1 MITLLPP
8 HRRAAAEE
16 DGASLLLVIVVMT
29 LLLSLVAGMTLLAVS
44 SLRNSVS
51 TRNAAYYNVAVDAAI
66 SEAMAVA
73 NNPTPTKSIHS
84 FIGENKQTISPLGG
98 AGEQK
103 LGVKYRWYVM
113 PVTNVAEQI
122 TTYEGS
128 AYRLITTGFTGDNPN
143 DPNNS
148 RTVET
153 IITANSAE
161 GAQEIGGAMFYR
173 PTRESVFSWGVFG
186 SESVTL
192 QGASGLR
199 GYNTAGGNGSWTE
212 DARAATNGNILSTDG
227 ISQLRYSNLMAS
239 GPAYGTPERCKGEL
253 CQYPNTIEY
262 PYGIDLTVVD
272 DWVAKECAGKAK
284 PDVSGDTIKLNPGVN
299 CFNNITLRGDV
310 DIQYDGMM
318 ASSGQPAMVYVAG
331 NLIFEP
337 GTRFSNPVNN
347 SAITST
353 NGPLPYRFYVSGQ
366 TVNIAYSGGVARS
379 TAVHA
384 MIAAGNADCRVGSA
398 GNTSAVRYFGSLAC
412 KSVTMDGASTE
423 NSTYALWYDMST
435 QVTTQKVA
443 ANNQFW
449 IASNSRVVT
458 PGG

>member
-1 MITLLPP
+1 MTTLLPP
-8 HRRAAAEE
+8 HRRAEE

-44 SLRNSVS
+44 GLRNSVS

-66 SEAMAVA
+66 SEALAVA
-73 NNPTPTKSIHS
+73 NNPTPTKNIHN
-84 FIGENKQTISPLGG
+84 FIGEKKQSISPLGG
-98 AGEQK
+98 SGEQK

-122 TTYEGS
+122 ATYEGS

-143 DPNNS
+143 DPNKS

-161 GAQEIGGAMFYR
+161 GAQEIGGTMLYR
-173 PTRESVFSWGVFG
+173 PTRDSIFSWGLFG
-186 SESVTL
+186 AESVTL
-192 QGASGLR
+192 QGVSGLR
-199 GYNTAGGNGSWTE
+199 GFNTAGGNGAWTVE
-212 DARAATNGNILSTDG
+212 ARAASNGNILSTG
-227 ISQLRYSNLMAS
+227 GLGQLRYSNLMAS
-239 GPAYGTPERCKGEL
+239 TPTYGTPERCQGDL
-253 CQYPNTIEY
+253 CQYPNTVEY

-272 DWVAKECAGKAK
+272 DWVAKECAGKEK
-284 PDVSGDTIKLNPGVN
+284 PSVSGNTITLNPGVN
-299 CFNNITLRGDV
+299 CFNNITLRGNV

-318 ASSGQPAMVYVAG
+318 PSSGQPAMIYVAG
-331 NLIFEP
+331 DLIFEP
-337 GTRFSNPVNN
+337 GTRFSNP
-347 SAITST
+347 SSTSPITST

-366 TVNIAYSGGVARS
+366 TVNIGYSGGVALS
-379 TAVHA
+379 TAVNA

-398 GNTSAVRYFGSLAC
+398 GNTAAVRYFGSLAC
-412 KSVTMDGASTE
+412 NSVTMDGASTT

-435 QVTTQKVA
+435 QVTTKSVA

>member
-1 MITLLPP
+1 MITLLAP
-8 HRRAAAEE
+8 HRRTEE

-73 NNPTPTKSIHS
+73 NNPTPTRDIHD
-84 FIGENKQTISPLGG
+84 FIGESKQKISNLGG
-98 AGEQK
+98 KGEHN

-122 TTYEGS
+122 ATYEGS
-128 AYRLITTGFTGDNPN
+128 AYRLITTGFTGDDPN
-143 DPNNS
+143 NPNNS

-161 GAQEIGGAMFYR
+161 GAQEISGTMYYR
-173 PTRESVFSWGVFG
+173 PTRDSVFSWGLFG
-186 SESVTL
+186 AESVTV
-192 QGASGLR
+192 QGASGIS
-199 GYNTAGGNGSWTE
+199 GYGTTGGTGSFT
-212 DARAATNGNILSTDG
+212 DDVRVATNGNVLSTRP
-227 ISQLRYSNLMAS
+227 INQMPYANLMAS
-239 GPAYGTPERCKGEL
+239 SPTYGTPERCKGAL

-262 PYGIDLTVVD
+262 PYGIDLSVVD
-272 DWVAKECAGKAK
+272 DWVAAECAGKAK
-284 PDVSGDTIKLNPGVN
+284 PSVSGDKITLNPGVN
-299 CFNNITLRGDV
+299 CFNDITLRGDV

-318 ASSGQPAMVYVAG
+318 ASSGQPAMIYVAG

-366 TVNIAYSGGVARS
+366 TVNIAYSGGVSRS

-384 MIAAGNADCRVGSA
+384 MIAAGNAECRVGSA
-398 GNTSAVRYFGSLAC
+398 GNTAPVRYFGSLAC
-412 KSVTMDGASTE
+412 NSVTLDGASGDNT
-423 NSTYALWYDMST
+423 TYALWYDMST
-435 QVTTQKVA
+435 QITTKKVP

-449 IASNSRVVT
+449 LASNSRVIT
-458 PGG
+458 PGE

>member
-8 HRRAAAEE
+8 HRRANQE

-66 SEAMAVA
+66 SEALAVA
-73 NNPTPTKSIHS
+73 NNPTPSKDIHD
-84 FIGENKQTISPLGG
+84 FIGESNQTISPLGG
-98 AGEQK
+98 AGEQS

-122 TTYEGS
+122 ATYEGS

-143 DPNNS
+143 NPNNS

-161 GAQEIGGAMFYR
+161 GAQEIGGTMFYR
-173 PTRESVFSWGVFG
+173 PTRDSIFSWGLFG
-186 SESVTL
+186 AESVTA
-192 QGASGLR
+192 QGTSGVR
-199 GYNTAGGNGSWTE
+199 GYDTTGGSGSWTE
-212 DARAATNGNILSTDG
+212 TARVATNGNILSTG
-227 ISQLRYSNLMAS
+227 GVGQLRYANLMAS
-239 GPAYGTPERCKGEL
+239 SPTYGTPERCEGAL

-272 DWVAKECAGKAK
+272 DWVAAECAGKSK
-284 PDVSGDTIKLNPGVN
+284 PNVAGDTITLNPGVN
-299 CFNNITLRGDV
+299 CFNNITLRGNV
-310 DIQYDGMM
+310 DIKYDGMM
-318 ASSGQPAMVYVAG
+318 ASSGRPAMIYVAG

-337 GTRFSNPVNN
+337 GARFSNPANN

-366 TVNIAYSGGVARS
+366 TVNIAYSGGITRS
-379 TAVHA
+379 TAIHA
-384 MIAAGNADCRVGSA
+384 MIAAGNAECRVGSA
-398 GNTSAVRYFGSLAC
+398 GNTGPVRYFGSLAC
-412 KSVTMDGASTE
+412 NSVTMDGASTT

-435 QVTTQKVA
+435 QITTQKVA
-443 ANNQFW
+443 PNNQFW
-449 IASNSRVVT
+449 LASNSRVVT
-458 PGG
+458 PGE